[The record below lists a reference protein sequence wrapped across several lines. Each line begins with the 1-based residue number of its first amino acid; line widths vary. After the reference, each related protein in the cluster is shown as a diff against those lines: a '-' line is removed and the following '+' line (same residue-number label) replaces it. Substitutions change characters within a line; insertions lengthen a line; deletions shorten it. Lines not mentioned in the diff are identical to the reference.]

1 MTNETSVSGILCAKL
16 TREFNFRFNVAEL
29 IGPSVNLSSFS
40 APILTF
46 KLAAAEVFPEHVNT
60 LKVFASIDCEQ
71 NWIELYSRSGQQ
83 LVTSSSTEPEFIP
96 QGGGDWRMESINLN
110 ALANEDHVLFK
121 FVYYRDSLPQPN
133 NVFIDDINIGSPDL
147 TSTNNESKH
156 FNVFPNPSTGNIF
169 LNAPLN
175 SSFFVELYDSKGTLI
190 KSKQRSA
197 EANNTINLSDGKNM
211 PKGLYLVKVYAS
223 DVMFTKKII
232 VE

>member
-1 MTNETSVSGILCAKL
+1 
-16 TREFNFRFNVAEL
+16 
-29 IGPSVNLSSFS
+29 
-40 APILTF
+40 
-46 KLAAAEVFPEHVNT
+46 
-60 LKVFASIDCEQ
+60 
-71 NWIELYSRSGQQ
+71 
-83 LVTSSSTEPEFIP
+83 
-96 QGGGDWRMESINLN
+96 MESINLN

-133 NVFIDDINIGSPDL
+133 NVFIDDINISSPDL

-156 FNVFPNPSTGNIF
+156 FDVFPNPSTGNIF

-197 EANNTINLSDGKNM
+197 VANNTINLSDGKNL